1 MSYEIRYD
9 RKAAEY
15 LESLPKEISKR
26 IVKKASDAKEN
37 PMHFFEPLENRKDF
51 KLRIGD
57 YRLIADIDHHLK
69 RIEVT
74 LIDHRKRVYKH
85 LPEEK

>member
-1 MSYEIRYD
+1 MSYDINYD
-9 RKAAEY
+9 RKARDY
-15 LESLPKEISKR
+15 LESLPKQISRR

-37 PMHFFEPLENRKDF
+37 PKHFFEQLENRKDF

-57 YRLIADIDHHLK
+57 YRLIADIDHNLK

-85 LPEEK
+85 LPKEK

>member
-1 MSYEIRYD
+1 MTYEIIYD
-9 RKAAEY
+9 KKP
-15 LESLPKEISKR
+15 LEFLGKLPKEIRKR
-26 IVKKASDAKEN
+26 IFNKASDAKEN
-37 PMHFFEPLENRKDF
+37 PTHFFESLEDRKDF

-57 YRLIADIDHHLK
+57 YRLIADIDHNLK
-69 RIEVT
+69 KIEVT